1 MAQTQQS
8 IQPQRL
14 KSLKSSKP
22 LEHGGPVAEA
32 VRQALVEHAKDADV
46 TYEDIAREV
55 RERVEGAQTTA
66 RSVASIVRSLRR
78 DGYRVPTRRHT
89 RH

>member
-1 MAQTQQS
+1 MAQTQTAA
-8 IQPQRL
+8 QPQRL
-14 KSLKSSKP
+14 KSLKSSRP

-32 VRQALVEHAKDADV
+32 VRRALVEHAKDDA

-55 RERVEGAQTTA
+55 REEVEGAQTTA
-66 RSVASIVRSLRR
+66 RSVASIVRGLRR
-78 DGYRVPTRRHT
+78 DGYRVPTRRST